1 MEDSPLIKQIDN
13 TSHINSTSATAN
25 NSSHVQTQLMVNATN
40 PGSDSTSAMSSSS
53 STSSSSSCN
62 SCCAPSVGT
71 YLPKSSS
78 NPMLLTLVNQ
88 NSSSSLA
95 STGSSSIAPSSP
107 TSVASMCV
115 NSASTGNLSHQ
126 FQANGNVLDLFIN
139 KKSPPTDSNSGL
151 DNYDSYN
158 SSTNTSIVTVAS
170 NASLLTS
177 VSQHQQ
183 QTGAINSAV
192 ETAAKKYRCAA
203 QISEATC
210 CWKGKLQFLI
220 EMNREF
226 WDLRHFLNN
235 VRRNFKGRN
244 IVVRN
249 ILLF

>member
-13 TSHINSTSATAN
+13 TSHINSTTATTN
-25 NSSHVQTQLMVNATN
+25 NNSHVQTQLMVNATN

-53 STSSSSSCN
+53 SASTASSSSCN

-95 STGSSSIAPSSP
+95 STGSGSIAPSSP

-115 NSASTGNLSHQ
+115 NSASTGNLNHQ

-170 NASLLTS
+170 NNNASLLTS

-220 EMNREF
+220 QMNREF
-226 WDLRHFLNN
+226 WDLRYFLRCN
-235 VRRNFKGRN
+235 VKQHRSTYF
-244 IVVRN
+244 
-249 ILLF
+249 